1 MFHLG
6 RENKGPQ
13 CSQADGHTIQI
24 LVTDTLPSY
33 PWPCVIPIAR
43 THLEF

>member
-1 MFHLG
+1 MFHLEE
-6 RENKGPQ
+6 RTRDSQ
-13 CSQADGHTIQI
+13 CSQADVHTIQI
-24 LVTDTLPSY
+24 LVTETLRSY